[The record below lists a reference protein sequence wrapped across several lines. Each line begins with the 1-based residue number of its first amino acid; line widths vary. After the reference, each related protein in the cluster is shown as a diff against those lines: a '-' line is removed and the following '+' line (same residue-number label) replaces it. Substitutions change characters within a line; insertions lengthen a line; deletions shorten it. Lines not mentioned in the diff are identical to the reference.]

1 MNSKQNYV
9 RNFFSKWSIFSNSF
23 IPFLAEV
30 YFFNSIFLISIVFF
44 YYLKINYEDQLAFFW
59 VKLLGEV
66 DKLLYS
72 ITFAVL
78 DVLCMLTNSP
88 CKFRVTLKPKFS
100 SNRGNPHIFFHLA
113 HLLNIFHK
121 IAFFLHVSLRCDVSC

>member
-1 MNSKQNYV
+1 M
-9 RNFFSKWSIFSNSF
+9 
-23 IPFLAEV
+23 
-30 YFFNSIFLISIVFF
+30 VFF

-100 SNRGNPHIFFHLA
+100 SNRGNPHMSSLPCPCLMSEA
-113 HLLNIFHK
+113 AASAAS
-121 IAFFLHVSLRCDVSC
+121 AFRVLGSEL

>member
-1 MNSKQNYV
+1 M
-9 RNFFSKWSIFSNSF
+9 
-23 IPFLAEV
+23 
-30 YFFNSIFLISIVFF
+30 VFF

-88 CKFRVTLKPKFS
+88 CKFRVTLKPKFL
-100 SNRGNPHIFFHLA
+100 SNRGNPHIRNFENLGSE
-113 HLLNIFHK
+113 LILDRRR
-121 IAFFLHVSLRCDVSC
+121 VE